1 MKKNLLISLGIS
13 AALVNISY
21 AQSPIITSTNQLHAI
36 GDSTVYVDANTFGFD
51 PIPAGGANV
60 VWNYASL
67 VTSGGITFSYD
78 DPATAD
84 TSAYEF
90 PTANEAMASS
100 AAAGHE
106 WFLSSS
112 TSIKRLGYSNPAA
125 SGGGD
130 IIYRNG
136 GFVRYLFPFQAGDS
150 WFTILPYSG
159 TTTMD
164 FGLGEDSTVVEN
176 GNYSASV
183 DAYGTVT
190 LPTGTVSNAV
200 RVHVLESFDLKIY
213 MFGTPVVT
221 QSLQDDYYFWF
232 ADNIKDPFL
241 IYGTTTSGSSVTKV
255 LRYQPTGV
263 TGVNNNVT
271 TTENIAVYP
280 NPSNGIFDL
289 ETLNLKNEN
298 YTLKV
303 MNVIGETVYSNVI
316 NGVDKKIHIDLS
328 ENSKGIYFL
337 SLSNDNYQ
345 ATKKLIIK

>member
-1 MKKNLLISLGIS
+1 MKKNLLISLGIG
-13 AALVNISY
+13 AALINISY
-21 AQSPIITSTNQLHAI
+21 AQSPIITSTNQLHAV
-36 GDSTVYVDANTFGFD
+36 GDSTVYVDANSFGFD

-60 VWNYASL
+60 VWNYAAL

-78 DPATAD
+78 NPATAD
-84 TSAYEF
+84 TSAYEY
-90 PTANEAMASS
+90 PTATEAMASS
-100 AAAGHE
+100 AAVGHE
-106 WFLSSS
+106 WFLTSP
-112 TSIKRLGYSNPAA
+112 TSIIRLGYSNPSA

-136 GFVRYLFPFQAGDS
+136 GFVRYQFPFQAGDA
-150 WFTILPYSG
+150 WFTTAYNG
-159 TTTMD
+159 RTTMN

-200 RVHVLESFDLKIY
+200 RVHVLESFDLNIY
-213 MFGTPVVT
+213 MFGTAAVT
-221 QSLQDDYYFWF
+221 TSLQDDYYFWF

-263 TGVNNNVT
+263 TGVKSNAQT
-271 TTENIAVYP
+271 IENIVAYP

-289 ETLNLKNEN
+289 TTSNLKNEN

-303 MNVIGETVYSNVI
+303 MNVLGETVYEKTI
-316 NGVDKKIHIDLS
+316 NGRDKTIHIDLS
-328 ENSKGIYFL
+328 KNSNGIYFL
-337 SLSNDNYQ
+337 SLANDNYQ
-345 ATKKLIIK
+345 ITKKLIIK